1 MNLSVQLAIGI
12 VVFILVVVI
21 ARKNSEIKLTQLLD
35 SAFKGRQS
43 LTTEQFH
50 QRFFANQGIPF
61 DVVEG
66 VKTIFSEELA
76 IDFSRLHDDD
86 DFSKNLRFIWNLDSM
101 ADVEIVL
108 ALEKKFSIRIDDEE
122 AANIRTFRDL
132 VYLVNDKT
140 KRSE

>member
-1 MNLSVQLAIGI
+1 MNLSIQLAIGI
-12 VVFILVVVI
+12 VVSILIVVI
-21 ARKNSEIKLTQLLD
+21 VGKYSERKQKQLLD
-35 SAFKGRQS
+35 LAFKGRES
-43 LTTEQFH
+43 LTTEQFY
-50 QRFFANQGIPF
+50 QRFFENQGIPF

-66 VKTIFSEELA
+66 VKNIFSEELA

-86 DFSKNLRFIWNLDSM
+86 DFSKNIRFIWDLDSM

-108 ALEKKFSIRIDDEE
+108 ALEKKFSIRIDDDE

-132 VYLVNDKT
+132 VHFVNDKT